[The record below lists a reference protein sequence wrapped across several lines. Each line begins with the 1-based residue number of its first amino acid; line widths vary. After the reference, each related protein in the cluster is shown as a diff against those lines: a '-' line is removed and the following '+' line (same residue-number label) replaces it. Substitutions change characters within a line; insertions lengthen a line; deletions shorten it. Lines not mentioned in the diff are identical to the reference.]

1 MTTLDS
7 ARLIIAASEADADLY
22 YATRFLAPDP
32 FVFVWHDQEKL
43 LLMSDLEVDRA
54 RTQAAV
60 DRVLPIRTYEAL
72 ARSRGVDSPKTVDAL
87 VELLRERGIGRVEV
101 PGAFPLELGDALR
114 ARGVEVT
121 ARPAPFFPERLIK
134 REDEIA
140 ALADAMRQTEAALD
154 RAIGAIREAEVRDGT
169 LWWRGTV
176 LTSERVKYEIARH
189 LLERGIQADHTI
201 VACGEDGCDPHN
213 QGSGPLAADQPI
225 ILDVF
230 PRDTHS
236 RYFADITRTVVKGR
250 ATAQVRRMYEA
261 VAAGQAAALAAI
273 RAGMQGDAVH
283 RTVQETLEGFGF
295 QTGEVNGRM
304 QGFFHGT
311 GHGLG
316 LEIHELPR
324 VSKLPVTLQA
334 GHVVTVE
341 PGLYYPGH
349 GGVRIEDVVVVTQAG
364 CRNLTSYPKV
374 LEV

>member
-230 PRDTHS
+230 PRDTRS